1 MDIMQNAARIAEKI
15 RERSGPEAPSAGI
28 VLGSGWNGVAEALE
42 DKTVIP
48 YSALEGMPRCGVEG
62 HAGNFVI
69 GRSGKAKVV
78 AVQGRFHL
86 YEGRAI
92 SEAVLPVAVLYELG
106 VRTLLLTNAAGGVNY
121 SYAEG
126 DMMILRDHINF
137 TGRNPL
143 EGVRPSPE
151 RPVFIDMTQAYDE
164 KLSSALEAA
173 FASAHIP
180 VKRGV
185 YMQLLGPSFE
195 TPAEIR
201 AFRGMGADAVGMS
214 TVMETIFA
222 RYLGMRVCAVSCIT
236 NLAAGMTGR
245 PLAHDEV
252 LAAFDGKQKKIAEAV
267 LDFIGKL

>member
-1 MDIMQNAARIAEKI
+1 MDIMQNAARIAKKI
-15 RERSGPEAPSAGI
+15 RERSGPEALSAGI

-143 EGVRPSPE
+143 EGVRPSPD

-173 FASAHIP
+173 FVSAHIP

-245 PLAHDEV
+245 PLAHGEV

-267 LDFIGKL
+267 LEFIGKL